1 MQAAIQCLLPDV
13 HRQSIP
19 IRCPVSDFEFCFARR
34 RRHQGPN
41 GRRRAPGLGGRSVGI
56 GDGKPA
62 ERGLSRYLDL
72 SKRILLNAPT
82 GTGFGSG
89 RERTP
94 SDMQDNNKN
103 LLLATALSFLV
114 IFAWFILFPPEP
126 MEPGPEV
133 DSAPT
138 TTPATDSG
146 VDPGTGLAT
155 SPPPDESLP
164 GSVREA
170 ALDSAARIPIRTGRL
185 SGSMSLT
192 GGRIDDLELVDYNVR
207 LNDPSE
213 KVILLSPSGGVDA
226 YYALYGWAPTPGV
239 SYSDV
244 PGASTP
250 WEVESGTAITE
261 TTPVT
266 LRWDN
271 GKGLIFRRQ
280 VAIDADYLFTITQ
293 SVENKTGTAVRL
305 APYGIVARHGEPEVI
320 GFYILHEGVVRS
332 SDGTIQEIDYDD
344 MPDQEV
350 DPRESAAVDSIA
362 VEQNGWIGFTDKYWM
377 TTLIPEPGQPFTS
390 VSKYSARSDTYQTDM
405 RLPAMQVEAGTTGV
419 MTTMLF
425 AGAKEYQTILSY
437 EREFGINQFID
448 SIDWG
453 WFFFLTKPIFQLLL
467 WLNGIVGNMGWS
479 IICLTLVIKALL
491 FPLAYK
497 SYVSMAKMK
506 ELQPEM
512 EKIKERVGDDRQKLQ
527 QEMMKLYRDRKV
539 NPASGCLPILPQ
551 IPIFFSLY
559 KVLFVTIEIRHAP
572 FIGWIHDLSAPDPTS
587 ILNLFGL
594 LPWGTPG
601 PESIFYLLSIGV
613 YPVLMGVSMWMQQKL
628 NPAPTDKTQ
637 AMVFAWMP
645 WLFMF
650 LLGSFAS
657 GLVIYWVANNI
668 ITFIQQY
675 AIMRSQGVKPD
686 IFGNILAGF
695 RRDGA
700 KS

>member
-1 MQAAIQCLLPDV
+1 
-13 HRQSIP
+13 
-19 IRCPVSDFEFCFARR
+19 
-34 RRHQGPN
+34 
-41 GRRRAPGLGGRSVGI
+41 
-56 GDGKPA
+56 
-62 ERGLSRYLDL
+62 
-72 SKRILLNAPT
+72 
-82 GTGFGSG
+82 
-89 RERTP
+89 
-94 SDMQDNNKN
+94 MQDNNKN

-114 IFAWFILFPPEP
+114 IFAWFLLFPPEP
-126 MEPGPEV
+126 YEPEPEPDQEV
-133 DSAPT
+133 ADAPAGST
-138 TTPATDSG
+138 DAGAGTATAPPADDTL
-146 VDPGTGLAT
+146 PGTVAA
-155 SPPPDESLP
+155 PDT
-164 GSVREA
+164 A
-170 ALDSAARIPIRTGRL
+170 QAARIPIRTGRL
-185 SGSMSLT
+185 DGSMSIV
-192 GGRIDDLELVDYNVR
+192 GGRIDDLALSDYNVR

-213 KVILLSPSGGVDA
+213 KVVLLSPADSVDP
-226 YYALYGWAPTPGV
+226 YYVLYGWSPGGELDFE
-239 SYSDV
+239 DV
-244 PGASTP
+244 PGANTR
-250 WEVESGTAITE
+250 WEIESGTSLSE
-261 TTPVT
+261 STPVT

-271 GKGLIFRRQ
+271 GRGLVFRRQ
-280 VAIDADYLFTITQ
+280 IAIDENYLFTITQ
-293 SVENKTGTAVRL
+293 SVENSGNSAVRL

-344 MPDQEV
+344 MPDQEI
-350 DPRESAAVDSIA
+350 DRREAAAVDSIA
-362 VEQNGWIGFTDKYWM
+362 VEENGWVGFTDKYWM
-377 TTLIPEPGQPFTS
+377 TTLIPQPGQSFTS
-390 VSKYSARSDTYQTDM
+390 VSKYTARTDTYQTDM
-405 RLPAMQVEAGTTGV
+405 RLPAQEIPAGTTAW

-425 AGAKEYQTILSY
+425 AGAKEYTTIITY
-437 EREFGINQFID
+437 ERDLGINQFID

-479 IICLTLVIKALL
+479 IICLTFVIKALL

-497 SYVSMAKMK
+497 SYVSLARMK

-512 EKIKERVGDDRQKLQ
+512 EKIKERVGDDRQKMQ
-527 QEMMKLYRDRKV
+527 KEMMALYRDRKV

-572 FIGWIHDLSAPDPTS
+572 FIGWIEDLSAPDPTS

-601 PESIFYLLSIGV
+601 PENIFYLVSIGV

-645 WLFMF
+645 WMFMF

-668 ITFIQQY
+668 ITFVQQY

-686 IFGNILAGF
+686 VFGNIIAGF
-695 RRDGA
+695 RRN
-700 KS
+700 KSENQGPVSR